1 MAAAID
7 ALEAAFGADPLPESP
22 LRSHIETASGTLLV
36 MPAYGASGVGVKL
49 VTLTPANSEKGRPFI
64 HAVYVLFDAET
75 QAPAATFD
83 GAALTALRTAAV
95 SGLATRWLARP
106 DARRLVLYGAGVQAR
121 SHLDAMRA
129 VRPVEEVVIVS
140 RGRDAAEDLSR
151 SASSGGLRASVGAP
165 GAERDADLVCTCTTS
180 STPVLEGAN
189 LPEGVHVNA
198 VGAYTTTMREL
209 DSEAVR
215 RARVVVETRQA
226 AAEEAGDLAI
236 AMAEGAIGRDH
247 VLADLSEVVRG
258 TRVRGSD
265 EDITLFKSV
274 GVAFED
280 LVVAR
285 AAIDRM
291 AS

>member
-1 MAAAID
+1 
-7 ALEAAFGADPLPESP
+7 
-22 LRSHIETASGTLLV
+22 
-36 MPAYGASGVGVKL
+36 
-49 VTLTPANSEKGRPFI
+49 
-64 HAVYVLFDAET
+64 
-75 QAPAATFD
+75 
-83 GAALTALRTAAV
+83 
-95 SGLATRWLARP
+95 
-106 DARRLVLYGAGVQAR
+106 VLYGAGVQAR

-140 RGRDAAEDLSR
+140 RGRDAAEDLAR

-209 DSEAVR
+209 DAEAVR
-215 RARVVVETRQA
+215 RARVVVETREA

-258 TRVRGSD
+258 TRVRVSA

-285 AAIDRM
+285 AAVDRLG
-291 AS
+291 S